1 MLYDVPVEPLIA
13 ARPEA
18 KGSLLGLLSL
28 AFLAHHQETCAQVR
42 RIMESG
48 TGAMVIDLSGGPGA
62 PSASWQLFDDRS
74 AYEEFLP
81 TLMLVRADS
90 SMP

>member
-48 TGAMVIDLSGGPGA
+48 TGAMVTH
-62 PSASWQLFDDRS
+62 QHERRQKF
-74 AYEEFLP
+74 F
-81 TLMLVRADS
+81 VRT
-90 SMP
+90 PVVE